1 MSERTPL
8 LHYRL
13 STSVNES
20 GDHGPNPGS
29 SVEANQALARRR
41 PQSQPQKLSTF
52 FGVVIPTLLSM
63 FSVVVFLRI
72 GFVVGQCG
80 LYQTVAMLLVAYFI
94 ISMTVLSVCAISTNG
109 ALDAGGAYY
118 MISRALGPEFGGS
131 IGLMFFLANVCGS
144 ALYVLGLVEAM
155 LATFGAVEDT
165 ATHGIA
171 YEVMPTGYW
180 WSLLYGTAIL
190 LLCLLV
196 CLVGAHIYAKATFL
210 IFLVVMLVLGTIF
223 VSFFAVGPRVV
234 ALPPSAAGNSTSP
247 TSANFTG
254 FKLDTL
260 MGNLQADYTVDY
272 TTGVMMS
279 FATVF
284 AVMFN
289 GCTGIMAGSNMSGD
303 LKSPSASIPRGTI
316 TAVIF
321 TFITY
326 ILLSV
331 MVACSCDRLLLQRD
345 YSFLRDI
352 NVWRPFVTI
361 GVYSSTLSAA
371 MSNLIGASR
380 ILYALARDD
389 LFGKVL
395 SPAKRT
401 SGSGNPWVSVL
412 ISWFLVQ
419 LVLFSGKLNTIASIV
434 TIFFLLV
441 YAAVDL
447 ACLALEWASAPNFRP
462 TFRYFT
468 WHTCVFGIVGCAV
481 MMFLI
486 NAIYASASIAFMLLL
501 LLVIHYLSP
510 TSSWGYISQALIFHQ
525 VRKYLLMLD
534 VRKDHVKFW
543 RPQVL
548 LMISNPRSSV
558 GLITFINDIKKS
570 GLYVLGHVQIGDLD
584 VLPSD
589 PLQSQYDSWLSLV
602 DHLNIKA
609 FVNLTLA
616 SSVRHGVQHLL
627 FISGLGGMRPNTLVL
642 GFYDDH
648 PPQDSLHDILFM
660 SGSSSD
666 GLGPSQDPEDFQAL
680 PLHFPALRNINT
692 GGAKSLDAQE
702 YVSVVADAVKM
713 LKNVAL
719 ARGFGAFERDG
730 CVKVGR
736 GGVFVDVWP
745 VNLLRPDSSSYVDTC
760 SLFLLQMACI
770 LTMTRAW
777 GKAKLRLFLCVEEG
791 RSLKGAKQKLG
802 LLLRELRMKAD
813 IHTITWDKQ
822 VELHWQRQSHRPAKE
837 DQVGGEDDCD
847 YANSY
852 HSNTTR
858 LSNDY
863 LQAVN
868 RLILDQPHTPP
879 AVRFLYLPRPPA
891 DTGRYRSYLE
901 QLELLTRDL
910 GPTLLIHGVTPV
922 ITTDL

>member
-13 STSVNES
+13 SASVNES
-20 GDHGPNPGS
+20 GDHRDTRTGRDEDEPQSPAT
-29 SVEANQALARRR
+29 VRRR
-41 PQSQPQKLSTF
+41 PAAKQPPKLNIF

-63 FSVVVFLRI
+63 FSVVVFLRV

-80 LYQTVAMLLVAYFI
+80 LYQTIAMLLVAYFI

-131 IGLMFFLANVCGS
+131 IGIMFFLANVCGS
-144 ALYVLGLVEAM
+144 ALFVLGLVEAM
-155 LATFGAVEDT
+155 LTTFGIPED
-165 ATHGIA
+165 GSSLSGSR
-171 YEVMPTGYW
+171 YMVLPTGYW
-180 WSLLYGTAIL
+180 WSLLYGTVIL
-190 LLCLLV
+190 LLCVLV

-210 IFLVVMLVLGTIF
+210 IFIIVIVVLGTIF
-223 VSFFAVGPRVV
+223 ISFFVVPFRTVQLPGHRNASLGPM
-234 ALPPSAAGNSTSP
+234 
-247 TSANFTG
+247 SANFTG

-260 MGNLQADYTVDY
+260 MGNVQADYTVDY

-279 FATVF
+279 FASVF

-303 LKSPSASIPRGTI
+303 LKNPSYSIPRGTI

-321 TFITY
+321 TFVIYNLLSILISCTCDR
-326 ILLSV
+326 ILL
-331 MVACSCDRLLLQRD
+331 QQD
-345 YSFLRDI
+345 YGFLTDI
-352 NVWRPFVTI
+352 NVWHPFVTI

-380 ILYALARDD
+380 VLYALARDD
-389 LFGKVL
+389 LFGRFL
-395 SPAKRT
+395 SPAKHT
-401 SGSGNPWVSVL
+401 SASGNPWVSVL
-412 ISWFLVQ
+412 ISWILVQ
-419 LVLFSGKLNTIASIV
+419 LVLFSGKLNTIASIA

-468 WHTCVFGIVGCAV
+468 WHTCVLGIMGCAV

-501 LLVIHYLSP
+501 LLLIHYLSP
-510 TSSWGYISQALIFHQ
+510 VSSWGCISQALIFHQ
-525 VRKYLLMLD
+525 VHTTLQDY
-534 VRKDHVKFW
+534 
-543 RPQVL
+543 
-548 LMISNPRSSV
+548 
-558 GLITFINDIKKS
+558 
-570 GLYVLGHVQIGDLD
+570 

-616 SSVRHGVQHLL
+616 DSVRHGVQHLL

-642 GFYDDH
+642 GFYDDA
-648 PPQDSLHDILFM
+648 PPQDQLQDSTLSMCRF
-660 SGSSSD
+660 SESSAQVD
-666 GLGPSQDPEDFQAL
+666 DPEDPNDPPF
-680 PLHFPALRNINT
+680 HFPPVR
-692 GGAKSLDAQE
+692 GGVSVGRGGKSLGPQE
-702 YVSVVADAVKM
+702 YVCIIADAVKM

-719 ARGFGAFERDG
+719 VRYFGQFDRTQALQG
-730 CVKVGR
+730 P
-736 GGVFVDVWP
+736 VFVDVWP
-745 VNLLRPDSSSYVDTC
+745 VNLLRPDSAAYVDTC
-760 SLFLLQMACI
+760 SLFLLQLACI
-770 LTMTRAW
+770 LNMTRAW
-777 GKAKLRLFLCVEEG
+777 QKAKLRLFLCVEEG
-791 RSLKGAKQKLG
+791 RSLKGTEQKLKH
-802 LLLRELRMKAD
+802 LLKDLRMKAD
-813 IHTITWDKQ
+813 ICTVPWDSQ
-822 VELHWQRQSHRPAKE
+822 VTLHWQRQTRSEKIE
-837 DQVGGEDDCD
+837 EMDSEESEDDKGF
-847 YANSY
+847 ANSFP
-852 HSNTTR
+852 SNTSR
-858 LSNDY
+858 VSDEY

-868 RLILDQPHTPP
+868 KLILDQTLCPP

-891 DTGRYRSYLE
+891 DTSRYHDYLH
-901 QLELLTRDL
+901 QLELLTRNL

>member
-1 MSERTPL
+1 M
-8 LHYRL
+8 
-13 STSVNES
+13 
-20 GDHGPNPGS
+20 
-29 SVEANQALARRR
+29 
-41 PQSQPQKLSTF
+41 
-52 FGVVIPTLLSM
+52 
-63 FSVVVFLRI
+63 
-72 GFVVGQCG
+72 VGQSG
-80 LYQTVAMLLVAYFI
+80 LYQSIAMLLVAYFI
-94 ISMTVLSVCAISTNG
+94 ICMTVLSVCAISTNG

-131 IGLMFFLANVCGS
+131 IGIMFFLANVCGS
-144 ALYVLGLVEAM
+144 ALYVLGLVEAIV
-155 LATFGAVEDT
+155 ATFGVPEDGSV
-165 ATHGIA
+165 ATSPFQ
-171 YEVMPTGYW
+171 VLPSGYW
-180 WSLLYGTAIL
+180 WSVLYATGVA

-210 IFLVVMLVLGTIF
+210 IFLVVMFVLGTIF
-223 VSFFAVGPRVV
+223 VSFFAVGPRAIV
-234 ALPPSAAGNSTSP
+234 LPGSAFNPPANGTSP
-247 TSANFTG
+247 AFPTTGNFTG

-260 MGNLQADYTVDY
+260 LGNLGADYTLDY
-272 TTGVMMS
+272 TTNTMMT

-303 LKSPSASIPRGTI
+303 LKNPSFSIPRGTI

-321 TFITY
+321 TFIIY
-326 ILLSV
+326 NLLSIL
-331 MVACSCDRLLLQRD
+331 VACSCDRVLLQRD

-352 NVWRPFVTI
+352 NIWNPFVTV

-395 SPAKRT
+395 SPAKKT
-401 SGSGNPWVSVL
+401 SRSGNPWVSVL
-412 ISWFLVQ
+412 LSWFLVQ

-468 WHTCVFGIVGCAV
+468 WHTCVLGIVGCVV

-501 LLVIHYLSP
+501 LLLIHYLSP

-548 LMISNPRSSV
+548 LMVSNPRSSV
-558 GLITFINDIKKS
+558 GLIRFINDIKKS
-570 GLYVLGHVQIGDLD
+570 GLYVLGHVQLGDLD
-584 VLPSD
+584 TLPSD
-589 PLQSQYDSWLSLV
+589 PLQSKYDSWLSLV

-616 SSVRHGVQHLL
+616 DSVRHGVQHLL

-642 GFYDDH
+642 GFYDDGLPRDKLVDPSLSVGQPSDSSEGQ
-648 PPQDSLHDILFM
+648 PPLFHFSTLRG
-660 SGSSSD
+660 SGD
-666 GLGPSQDPEDFQAL
+666 GRDLGESGDGKVLGP
-680 PLHFPALRNINT
+680 
-692 GGAKSLDAQE
+692 QE
-702 YVSVVADAVKM
+702 YVAILADAMKM
-713 LKNVAL
+713 LKNVVL
-719 ARGFGAFERDG
+719 ARHFNDFDRSRVLSA
-730 CVKVGR
+730 GR
-736 GGVFVDVWP
+736 GTLYVDVWP
-745 VNLLRPDSSSYVDTC
+745 VNLLRPDSCSYVDTC
-760 SLFLLQMACI
+760 SLFLLQLACI
-770 LTMTRAW
+770 LNMVRAW
-777 GKAKLRLFLCVEEG
+777 RRATLRLFLCVEEG
-791 RSLKGAKQKLG
+791 RSVRGSEEKLG
-802 LLLRELRMKAD
+802 QLLKELRIKAQVYSVP
-813 IHTITWDKQ
+813 WDQQ
-822 VELHWQRQSHRPAKE
+822 VALHWQRQGEWGNKPRPQSPGEEKE
-837 DQVGGEDDCD
+837 QRAEEETDDQ
-847 YANSY
+847 YANSFP
-852 HSNTTR
+852 SNATR
-858 LSNDY
+858 LSDDY
-863 LQAVN
+863 LSAVN
-868 RLILDQPHTPP
+868 RLILDSARPAP

-891 DTGRYRSYLE
+891 DTSRYTTYLQ
-901 QLELLTRDL
+901 QLQLMTRDL